1 MAQAKKETV
10 LKKAETKNKG
20 LSIIKSPSLKEL
32 LHAGVH
38 FGHKRSTW
46 NPHMEKYIYETR
58 NGVHIIDLVK
68 TQKMLKIALKALNEL
83 SKEGNILI
91 VGTKGQAA
99 GLIQEMAEEKGIFYV
114 NKRWPG
120 GLFTN
125 FKNIHMSIQKLIK
138 MEEELANGA
147 QNLVKKE
154 KLLMEREVG
163 RLNKIYSG
171 LKFMDK
177 LPKAVLV
184 IDSKVE
190 KNAIR
195 EAGLSGVKTVALVDT
210 NCDPDLVDYPIPAND
225 DSIKSITLFVNLF
238 GQAMGGSKKASS
250 VIALRNTHKATLAK
264 LKDTYEKEIER
275 KAKMEED
282 SRLRLK
288 DLREGKISDR
298 GVVRVVKKKQNI
310 EADTV
315 AAEKVKKNSKD
326 IVELGF
332 SSRTEKALLG
342 AGLKKLEDVKGK
354 TKTEL
359 LEIKG
364 IGAKAVEEILKIV
377 K

>member
-10 LKKAETKNKG
+10 LKKTETKNKS
-20 LSIIKSPSLKEL
+20 LSIKSPSLEEL
-32 LHAGVH
+32 LQAGVH
-38 FGHKRSTW
+38 FGHKKSTW
-46 NPHMEKYIYETR
+46 NPHMEKYIYEKR

-282 SRLRLK
+282 NRLRLK

>member
-1 MAQAKKETV
+1 MAEAKKGTV
-10 LKKAETKNKG
+10 SKKTETKNKG
-20 LSIIKSPSLKEL
+20 LNVKKPSLKEL
-32 LHAGVH
+32 LQAGVH
-38 FGHKRSTW
+38 FGHKKSAW
-46 NPHMEKYIYETR
+46 NPHMDRYIYEER
-58 NGVHIIDLVK
+58 NGVHIIDLIK
-68 TQKMLKIALKALNEL
+68 TQKMLKEALEALNKL

-91 VGTKGQAA
+91 IGTKGQAA
-99 GLIQEMAEEKGIFYV
+99 GLIQIMAEEKGIFYV

-125 FKNIHMSIQKLIK
+125 FKNIHRSIQKLIK
-138 MEEELANGA
+138 MEEELASGA

-154 KLLMEREVG
+154 RLLMEREVE

-177 LPKAVLV
+177 LPKAIIV
-184 IDSKVE
+184 IDSRVE

-195 EAGLSGVKTVALVDT
+195 EARLVGVKTIALVDT

-238 GQAMGGSKKASS
+238 GQAIEGSKKADI

-264 LKDTYEKEIER
+264 LKATYEKEVER
-275 KAKMEED
+275 KEKMEENE
-282 SRLRLK
+282 RQRMK
-288 DLREGKISDR
+288 DLREGKILDR

-310 EADTV
+310 EADIV
-315 AAEKVKKNSKD
+315 AAEEVKANSKD
-326 IVELGF
+326 IIELDF
-332 SSRTEKALLG
+332 STRIKKALLE
-342 AGLKKLEDVKGK
+342 AGMKRLEDIKGK
-354 TKTEL
+354 TKDEL

-364 IGAKAVEEILKIV
+364 IGEKAAMEILKFV